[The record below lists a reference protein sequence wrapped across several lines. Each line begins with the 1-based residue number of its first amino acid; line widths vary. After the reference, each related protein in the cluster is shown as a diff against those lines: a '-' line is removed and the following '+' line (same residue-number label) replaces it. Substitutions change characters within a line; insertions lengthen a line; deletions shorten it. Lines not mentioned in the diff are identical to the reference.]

1 MIEVCSV
8 LDVEKYSS
16 EFKLILFDLDDTLY
30 SEKDYVRSGFSQV
43 ANLFPERNEAEAR
56 LWTFFLENR
65 PAIDCLLTE
74 RHITDANFKERCLQV
89 YRFHRPQ
96 ISLYPGVREMLLRMR
111 EQKKKVGL
119 ITDGRPEG
127 QQAKI
132 DALKIRDVFDKIIVT
147 DELGGT
153 SFRKPNPKAFELMA
167 EWFGASFESMCYVG
181 DNKTKDFDAPEKL
194 GMHLIWFRNPDGIY
208 KQAKN

>member
-16 EFKLILFDLDDTLY
+16 EFKVILFDLDDTLY

-89 YRFHRPQ
+89 YRFHEQ
-96 ISLYPGVREMLLRMR
+96 SCCTLR
-111 EQKKKVGL
+111 
-119 ITDGRPEG
+119 I
-127 QQAKI
+127 
-132 DALKIRDVFDKIIVT
+132 
-147 DELGGT
+147 
-153 SFRKPNPKAFELMA
+153 
-167 EWFGASFESMCYVG
+167 AS
-181 DNKTKDFDAPEKL
+181 
-194 GMHLIWFRNPDGIY
+194 I
-208 KQAKN
+208 